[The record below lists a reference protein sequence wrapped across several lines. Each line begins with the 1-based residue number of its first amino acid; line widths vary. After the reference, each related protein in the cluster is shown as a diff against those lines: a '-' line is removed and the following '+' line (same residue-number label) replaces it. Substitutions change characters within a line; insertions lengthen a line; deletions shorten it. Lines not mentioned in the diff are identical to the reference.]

1 MRPTDRRL
9 SPLRGDLA
17 NLPPIL
23 IQASEAEIL
32 VDDARRYA
40 NKARAA
46 GSPVEV
52 ETWRGMVHVWP
63 AFGQTLPE
71 SDQAFGRMADFI
83 TRVMAARD
91 QADAA

>member
-1 MRPTDRRL
+1 
-9 SPLRGDLA
+9 
-17 NLPPIL
+17 
-23 IQASEAEIL
+23 
-32 VDDARRYA
+32 
-40 NKARAA
+40 
-46 GSPVEV
+46 
-52 ETWRGMVHVWP
+52 MVHVWP